1 MIKKIQSP
9 QLLNS
14 LLKIVLAVV
23 VLFTSS
29 CVHKNIP
36 AIEASSS
43 NSPETRLGETDYYL
57 RLPDSLHLT
66 EARGKEGQL
75 GFNIQP
81 NDSSSTLHGFI
92 EIIKGRPVG
101 GRNTGSGAKV
111 FATSYLAGSKVNW
124 EIYQTETGYF
134 IAFTNEA
141 GDLNAEVSS
150 KSRTEVDNLISVIA
164 TLRKK

>member
-1 MIKKIQSP
+1 MKKNYFLIGF
-9 QLLNS
+9 LS
-14 LLKIVLAVV
+14 LSIA
-23 VLFTSS
+23 S
-29 CVHKNIP
+29 CQHQKIP

-57 RLPDSLHLT
+57 RLPDSLLLS

-75 GFNIQP
+75 GYNILP
-81 NDSSSTLHGFI
+81 TDSSSTLHGFI

-111 FATSYLAGSKVNW
+111 FATSYLAGNKVNW

-134 IAFTNEA
+134 TAFTNEA

-150 KSRTEVDNLISVIA
+150 KTRAEIDNLVSVIA